1 VASQPEDKRANE
13 IRQAMHEIRC
23 ELDDDVSQ
31 IKQSASTL
39 TDWQYYIRHYPW
51 ACVGAAAAFGFMIV
65 PRKLKVSNPYTDELL
80 KLARKKRLVINKED
94 DDDADRAGVV
104 KTAFTFLSGLAM
116 RAAVAQLA
124 QHAAS
129 ILNQNQNQGSGSQSS
144 ASAQADTT
152 DSAATKPFENHLDRR
167 F

>member
-1 VASQPEDKRANE
+1 MASQPEDKRANE
-13 IRQAMHEIRC
+13 IRRAMHEIRC

-51 ACVGAAAAFGFMIV
+51 ACVGAAAAFGFLIV

-80 KLARKKRLVINKED
+80 KLAKKKRLVINKAD
-94 DDDADRAGVV
+94 DDDEVKAGVV
-104 KTAFTFLSGLAM
+104 KTAFTFISGLAM
-116 RAAVAQLA
+116 RAAVAQVA
-124 QHAAS
+124 QHLTS
-129 ILNQNQNQGSGSQSS
+129 ILNQDQGSRNHAGASDQTE
-144 ASAQADTT
+144 ASAP
-152 DSAATKPFENHLDRR
+152 AAPSPYTKHFDRR